1 MFLDETIDPDIPTD
15 PNDLALYKRYGRNW
29 RNVVMGST
37 VRDRGGNFDRGM
49 RFMHSTP
56 EGFMQRPNMQSTQQV
71 QQSNIDQSGFFAQM
85 QKLQDEY
92 NKALQDYYSYMS
104 TPQYNQMQD
113 YYAGN
118 YQDYYGGGSES
129 QEPQYSFA
137 PETTAATA
145 NTTAAPA
152 AAATTGITGAGGLTG
167 GAGGVPAAPVLMP
180 KLMPNQPATRG
191 GDSLFGGYGSQRA
204 APAAPTYSN
213 VQTQYQ
219 RNVDD
224 GKVKAPAPAPAPA
237 AAAAAP
243 TMSDQFIA
251 RYERAEAT
259 GNDNPKVKTV
269 EPVKAVVKPA
279 TSFKTSK
286 GNVARK

>member
-118 YQDYYGGGSES
+118 YQDYYGGGSGS
-129 QEPQYSFA
+129 QEPQYSFP

-145 NTTAAPA
+145 ATTAAPA
-152 AAATTGITGAGGLTG
+152 AAATTGITDAGGLT
-167 GAGGVPAAPVLMP
+167 AGPPAPVIPSYAGVQSSQALTGQAAYNAQMA
-180 KLMPNQPATRG
+180 QSVAREQASPAYR
-191 GDSLFGGYGSQRA
+191 
-204 APAAPTYSN
+204 
-213 VQTQYQ
+213 
-219 RNVDD
+219 
-224 GKVKAPAPAPAPA
+224 APA
-237 AAAAAP
+237 AAAP
-243 TMSDQFIA
+243 TLNSYIP
-251 RYERAEAT
+251 RYERTEAT
-259 GNDNPKVKTV
+259 GSDIGKVKTV

>member
-129 QEPQYSFA
+129 QEPQYSFP

-145 NTTAAPA
+145 ATTAAPA

-167 GAGGVPAAPVLMP
+167 GVPATPVPMP

-191 GDSLFGGYGSQRA
+191 GDSLFGGYGSER
-204 APAAPTYSN
+204 APAASN

-224 GKVKAPAPAPAPA
+224 GKVKALAPAP
-237 AAAAAP
+237 AAP
-243 TMSDQFIA
+243 TMSDQFIS
-251 RYERAEAT
+251 RYDRDVQD
-259 GNDNPKVKTV
+259 GKVKTV
-269 EPVKAVVKPA
+269 APVKTVVKPS
-279 TSFKTSK
+279 TSFKK
-286 GNVARK
+286 VKAM

>member
-37 VRDRGGNFDRGM
+37 ARDRGGNFDRGM

-118 YQDYYGGGSES
+118 YQDYYGGGGES
-129 QEPQYSFA
+129 QNSPYVA
-137 PETTAATA
+137 PPDTTAATA
-145 NTTAAPA
+145 ATTAAPA
-152 AAATTGITGAGGLTG
+152 AAATTGITGSGGPTAMTGGGL
-167 GAGGVPAAPVLMP
+167 
-180 KLMPNQPATRG
+180 
-191 GDSLFGGYGSQRA
+191 
-204 APAAPTYSN
+204 
-213 VQTQYQ
+213 
-219 RNVDD
+219 
-224 GKVKAPAPAPAPA
+224 PAPALIPTVHRAAQFEPPEMKVSAP
-237 AAAAAP
+237 AAP
-243 TMSDQFIA
+243 TMSDQFIT
-251 RYERAEAT
+251 RYDRDVQDGKIKTVA
-259 GNDNPKVKTV
+259 PVKTV
-269 EPVKAVVKPA
+269 VKQA